1 MPVLRSSVD
10 TSSETYLNNRQ
21 GQLAAIAALNEQLE
35 LARAGGGEKYA
46 QRHRARG
53 RMLAR
58 ERIEL
63 LVDRDSPLLELSTLA
78 AWGTE
83 FSVGASI
90 ITCVGVVSGVEC
102 VLIAHDPT
110 VRGGAMNP
118 YTLRKT
124 LRALEI
130 ARRNRL
136 PVINLVES
144 GGADL
149 PTQSELFVFAGKI
162 FHDLTELSAM
172 GVTTIA
178 LVFGNSTAG
187 GAYVPGM
194 CDYAVLVDGQAKVF
208 LGGPPLVK
216 MATGED
222 ADDEQL
228 GGADMHSRVSGVA
241 DHFAVDE
248 VDCIRIGREIVEQ
261 LRWRKLGPPPSLAA
275 DEPRYDPEELLGITS
290 ADFRVPFDPREVLA
304 RVVDGSRFG
313 EYKPRYGTSLVT
325 GWASIH
331 GYPVGVLANERG
343 VLFSEEAKK
352 ASEFIL
358 LANQSDT
365 PLVFLQ
371 NTTGY
376 MVGTR
381 YEQGG
386 IIKDGAKMI
395 NAVDELDRPAHHGQP
410 GGVLRCRQLRHVR
423 ARLRPTVHV
432 RVGQREAR
440 RHGGAA
446 AGRRDVD
453 RRPPVGRVERP
464 RVRRRRR
471 RAAQGPDRGA
481 DRTRVAR
488 VLHHRPALRRRRDR
502 PARHARRC
510 SGCRCPPRIRRPSR
524 GAAASASSGCRGDG
538 MRNPKAADRQPRR
551 DRVPRDPHRAGDGH
565 RHRRRVRRPRR
576 RPAVRARGRRSRPPA
591 RLGARRHVPAC

>member
-1 MPVLRSSVD
+1 MAVLSSRVD
-10 TSSETYLNNRQ
+10 TASEVYQKNRA
-21 GQLAAIAALNEQLE
+21 GQLAAVAALNEQLE
-35 LARAGGGEKYA
+35 LARAGGGPRYA
-46 QRHRARG
+46 KRHRDRG
-53 RMLAR
+53 RLLAR
-58 ERIEL
+58 ERMEL
-63 LVDRDSPLLELSTLA
+63 LVDRDTPMLELSALA
-78 AWGTE
+78 AWGTG
-83 FSVGASI
+83 FPVGASI
-90 ITCVGVVSGVEC
+90 VTAIGVVSGVEC

-149 PTQSELFVFAGKI
+149 PTQSDLFVSAGKI

-172 GVTTIA
+172 GIATVA

-194 CDYAVLVDGQAKVF
+194 CDYAVLVDRQAKVF

-222 ADDEQL
+222 ADDESL

-241 DHFAVDE
+241 DYFAVDE
-248 VDCIRIGREIVEQ
+248 LDCIRIGRQIVAD
-261 LRWRKLGPPPSLAA
+261 LNWRKLGPKPGGRVE
-275 DEPRYDPEELLGITS
+275 EPRYDPDELLGIVS
-290 ADFRVPFDPREVLA
+290 ADFRVPFDPREVIA
-304 RVVDGSRFG
+304 RVADGSRFS
-313 EYKPRYGTSLVT
+313 EYKARYGTSLVT
-325 GWASIH
+325 GWSSVH
-331 GYPVGVLANERG
+331 GYPVGILANERG
-343 VLFSEEAKK
+343 VLFSEESKK

-395 NAVDELDRPAHHGQP
+395 NAVTNSAVPHITVNMAASFGAGNYGMSGRAYDPRLMFSWANAKLAVMGAQQLA
-410 GGVLRCRQLRHVR
+410 GVLSIVGRASARASGREFDADADEQRRQQIEAQIERESHAFFVS
-423 ARLRPTVHV
+423 ARLYDDGVIDPRDT
-432 RVGQREAR
+432 RTAVGIALS
-440 RHGGAA
+440 AA
-446 AGRRDVD
+446 HSGPVEGRRGFGVF
-453 RRPPVGRVERP
+453 R
-464 RVRRRRR
+464 
-471 RAAQGPDRGA
+471 
-481 DRTRVAR
+481 
-488 VLHHRPALRRRRDR
+488 
-502 PARHARRC
+502 
-510 SGCRCPPRIRRPSR
+510 
-524 GAAASASSGCRGDG
+524 
-538 MRNPKAADRQPRR
+538 M
-551 DRVPRDPHRAGDGH
+551 
-565 RHRRRVRRPRR
+565 
-576 RPAVRARGRRSRPPA
+576 
-591 RLGARRHVPAC
+591 